1 MNMADE
7 DFPQIRIMQKLGRTY
22 RAILAAFD
30 ARIGQPMPRWRVLL
44 LLYQQGEMS
53 QKKLAEALLMD
64 PAALTRQL
72 KTIEHLGW
80 VQRRDDAQDNRL
92 TNVQLSPAGVQLVEQ
107 TMPRRTAFIQRVLTD
122 LSADELELLGNM
134 LDRLEARMRQE
145 LPH

>member
-1 MNMADE
+1 MADE